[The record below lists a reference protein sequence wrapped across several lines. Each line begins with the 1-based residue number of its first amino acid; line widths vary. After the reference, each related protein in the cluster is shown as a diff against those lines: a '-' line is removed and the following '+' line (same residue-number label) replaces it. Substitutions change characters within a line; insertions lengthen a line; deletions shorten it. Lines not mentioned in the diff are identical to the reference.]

1 MNETYFMTRKQL
13 DNIIA
18 SLQLLDLA
26 QVCRTLCEVY
36 DQQFIGNIEDPKKE
50 NVAIVPK
57 ASGENVE
64 NIRSPTRRWKW

>member
-26 QVCRTLCEVY
+26 QVCRTLCDVKEN
-36 DQQFIGNIEDPKKE
+36 QFIGNVKDPKAE
-50 NVAIVPK
+50 EVAIVPK
-57 ASGENVE
+57 D
-64 NIRSPTRRWKW
+64 IRSPTRRWKW

>member
-36 DQQFIGNIEDPKKE
+36 DQQFIGNIEDPKTCK
-50 NVAIVPK
+50 VAIVPK
-57 ASGENVE
+57 DV
-64 NIRSPTRRWKW
+64 RSPTRRWKW